1 MSSNDPI
8 NTITC
13 VICHKS
19 IDRRDANANAEN
31 WPNYWAYSRRNGFEI
46 AYPVCPGCD
55 SNPKHAF
62 HMVDQISRR
71 RDGR

>member
-19 IDRRDANANAEN
+19 IDRRDANAEN
-31 WPNYWAYSRRNGFEI
+31 WPNYWAYSQRSGFEI
-46 AYPVCPGCD
+46 AYAVCPKCD
-55 SNPKHAF
+55 AHRKHAF

-71 RDGR
+71 LG